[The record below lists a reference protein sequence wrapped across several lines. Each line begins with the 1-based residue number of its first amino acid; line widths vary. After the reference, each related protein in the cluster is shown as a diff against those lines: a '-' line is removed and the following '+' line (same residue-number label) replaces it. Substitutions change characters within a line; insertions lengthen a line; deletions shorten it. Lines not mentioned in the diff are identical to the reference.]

1 LQAYQSAREHIA
13 EELGVDPGAELQAL
27 HHQMLTTD
35 LDLSPPVKTAVPAQL
50 PADVTAFTGRA
61 HELSWLDGLLAG
73 SPSTVMIS
81 AVSGTAGVGK
91 TALALRTAHRM

>member
-1 LQAYQSAREHIA
+1 MQAYQSAREHIA
-13 EELGVDPGAELQAL
+13 EELGVDPGAE

-35 LDLSPPVKTAVPAQL
+35 PDLSPPVKTAVPAQL

-91 TALALRTAHRM
+91 TALALRWAHRM